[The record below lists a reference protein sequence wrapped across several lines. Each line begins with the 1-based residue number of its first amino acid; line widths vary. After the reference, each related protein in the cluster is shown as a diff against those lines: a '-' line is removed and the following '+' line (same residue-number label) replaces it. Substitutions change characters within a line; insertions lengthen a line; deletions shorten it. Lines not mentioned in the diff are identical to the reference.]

1 MIFGSLFDS
10 TTFTWVILPLLI
22 FVARIADVSLQT
34 MRIIF
39 TSKGKKLLAPLVGFF
54 EVLIWLLAIG
64 QLMRN
69 LTNIPCYLAYGGGF
83 AMGNYVG
90 LLIEEKLAVG
100 TVLLRVITQDDP
112 SSLIAHLSKKN
123 YGVTSIDGLGVR
135 GKVSIL
141 LLVIRRI
148 DLKQIA
154 RDVLNFNPKAFYT
167 IEDVRQVSSGIFPL
181 YSRHFFQGQRK

>member
-1 MIFGSLFDS
+1 MGFGALFDS
-10 TTFTWVILPLLI
+10 NTFTWVILPLLI
-22 FVARIADVSLQT
+22 FFARIADVSLQT

-64 QLMRN
+64 QVMRN
-69 LTNIPCYLAYGGGF
+69 LTNVACYLAYGVGF
-83 AMGNYVG
+83 ATGNYVG
-90 LLIEEKLAVG
+90 LLIEERLAVG
-100 TVLLRVITQDDP
+100 TVLLRVITQSDP

-123 YGVTSIDGLGVR
+123 YGVTSIEALGVR

-141 LLVIRRI
+141 LMVIRRI

-154 RDVLNFNPKAFYT
+154 RDILHFNPKAFYT
-167 IEDVRQVSSGIFPL
+167 IEDVRHVSSGIFPV
-181 YSRHFFQGQRK
+181 YARHFFQGQRK

>member
-1 MIFGSLFDS
+1 MVSSTLLDS
-10 TTFTWVILPLLI
+10 STFTWVILPLLI

-64 QLMRN
+64 QVMRN

-100 TVLLRVITQDDP
+100 MALLRVITQDDP
-112 SSLIAHLSKKN
+112 SALIAHLSKED
-123 YGVTSIDGLGVR
+123 YGVTCVEARGVR
-135 GKVSIL
+135 GKVNIL
-141 LLVIRRI
+141 LMVIRRI
-148 DLKQIA
+148 DLKHIA
-154 RDVLNFNPKAFYT
+154 QDIINFSPKAFYT
-167 IEDVRQVSSGIFPL
+167 IEDVRHATSGIFPS
-181 YSRHFFQGQRK
+181 YNRHFFQGHRK